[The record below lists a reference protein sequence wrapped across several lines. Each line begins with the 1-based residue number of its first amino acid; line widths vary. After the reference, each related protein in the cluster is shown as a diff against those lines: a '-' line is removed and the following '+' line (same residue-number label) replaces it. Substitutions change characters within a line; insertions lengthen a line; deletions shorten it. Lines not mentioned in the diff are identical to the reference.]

1 MKRGVQWKKEDC
13 GLGSQ
18 NWRHSLGQT
27 NKNNKPP
34 FDPNPYTVV
43 EVNGT
48 QAIFERDG
56 KRKKRSFNKNKVI
69 KDKVKKK
76 NVEGEEKDVRK
87 GGPWR
92 NGKWRFQRF

>member
-1 MKRGVQWKKEDC
+1 MDVEVKIGDTVLVKKTKATTK
-13 GLGSQ
+13 L
-18 NWRHSLGQT
+18 
-27 NKNNKPP
+27 P